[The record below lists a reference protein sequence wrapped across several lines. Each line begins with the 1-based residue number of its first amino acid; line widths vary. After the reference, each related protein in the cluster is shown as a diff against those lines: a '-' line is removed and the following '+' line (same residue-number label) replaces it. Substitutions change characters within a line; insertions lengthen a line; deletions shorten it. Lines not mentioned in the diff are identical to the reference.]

1 MEVQD
6 QTEEAQQEVQS
17 ETQPYQGKRHRS
29 GDASNGDSTPGGG
42 IVLGPRDS
50 LVGKLTTEGDVHVQ
64 GTLEGE
70 LVSGG
75 DVFIDDKAAVK
86 ASIEGRNVQ
95 VRGELEGDLVA
106 KDRLLLAGS
115 GSVQGNVRV
124 RRLAI
129 EDGATLNGN
138 VAMSKGEG

>member
-1 MEVQD
+1 MEVQE
-6 QTEEAQQEVQS
+6 QTEETEPEIQS
-17 ETQPYQGKRHRS
+17 ETQLYQGKKQR
-29 GDASNGDSTPGGG
+29 AAEAANGGTGGG

-50 LVGKLTTEGDVHVQ
+50 LVGKLTTEGDVRVQ

-70 LVSGG
+70 LSAGG
-75 DVFIDDKAAVK
+75 DVSIEDKAMVK
-86 ASIEGRNVQ
+86 ANVEGRNVS
-95 VRGELEGDLVA
+95 VRGDLEGDLVV

-115 GSVQGNVRV
+115 GSVMGNVRV

-138 VAMSKGEG
+138 VNMTKGEG

>member
-1 MEVQD
+1 M
-6 QTEEAQQEVQS
+6 TEETQQDIQND
-17 ETQPYQGKRHRS
+17 TQHYSGKRHRGAES
-29 GDASNGDSTPGGG
+29 SNGGSGSS

-50 LVGKLTTEGDVHVQ
+50 LVGKLTTEGDVRVQ

-70 LVSGG
+70 LAAAG
-75 DVFIDDKAAVK
+75 DVTIEDKATVK
-86 ASIEGRNVQ
+86 ASIEGRNVS
-95 VRGELEGDLVA
+95 VRGEVEGDLLV

-138 VAMSKGEG
+138 VSMSKGEG

>member
-1 MEVQD
+1 MEVQE
-6 QTEEAQQEVQS
+6 QTAETEQEIQN
-17 ETQPYQGKRHRS
+17 ETQPYQGKKQRGAEVH
-29 GDASNGDSTPGGG
+29 NGSSGG

-50 LVGKLTTEGDVHVQ
+50 LVGKLTTEGDVRVQ

-70 LVSGG
+70 LTAGG
-75 DVFIDDKAAVK
+75 DVSIEDRATVK
-86 ASIEGRNVQ
+86 ANVEGRNVN
-95 VRGELEGDLVA
+95 VRGELEGDLVV

-138 VAMSKGEG
+138 VSMTKGEG

>member
-1 MEVQD
+1 MEVQA
-6 QTEEAQQEVQS
+6 QTEETQQEIQN
-17 ETQPYQGKRHRS
+17 ETQPYQGRRHRS
-29 GDASNGDSTPGGG
+29 AESSNGGSGGG

-50 LVGKLTTEGDVHVQ
+50 LVGKLTTEGDVRVQ

-70 LVSGG
+70 LAAAG
-75 DVFIDDKAAVK
+75 DVWIEDKATVK
-86 ASIEGRNVQ
+86 ANVEGRNVN
-95 VRGELEGDLVA
+95 VRGDLEGDLLV

-138 VAMSKGEG
+138 VSMTKGEG

>member
-1 MEVQD
+1 MEVQE
-6 QTEEAQQEVQS
+6 QTEETQQEIQN
-17 ETQPYQGKRHRS
+17 ETQPYQGKRHRGAES
-29 GDASNGDSTPGGG
+29 SNGGTAAG

-50 LVGKLTTEGDVHVQ
+50 LAGKLMTEGDVRVQ
-64 GTLEGE
+64 GTVEGE
-70 LVSGG
+70 LTAAG
-75 DVFIDDKAAVK
+75 DITIEDKATVK
-86 ASIEGRNVQ
+86 ANVEGRNVS
-95 VRGELEGDLVA
+95 VRGDVEGDLLV

-138 VAMSKGEG
+138 VSMSKGEG

>member
-1 MEVQD
+1 MEVQE
-6 QTEEAQQEVQS
+6 QTEETQQEIQN
-17 ETQPYQGKRHRS
+17 ETQPYQGRRHRGAETTNGGS
-29 GDASNGDSTPGGG
+29 GAG

-50 LVGKLTTEGDVHVQ
+50 LVGKLTTEGDVRIH

-70 LVSGG
+70 LAAGG
-75 DVFIDDKAAVK
+75 DVWIEDKATVK
-86 ASIEGRNVQ
+86 ATVEGRNVN
-95 VRGELEGDLVA
+95 VRGDLEGDLVV

-138 VAMSKGEG
+138 VNMSKGEG

>member
-1 MEVQD
+1 M
-6 QTEEAQQEVQS
+6 
-17 ETQPYQGKRHRS
+17 
-29 GDASNGDSTPGGG
+29 
-42 IVLGPRDS
+42 
-50 LVGKLTTEGDVHVQ
+50 KLTTEGDVRVQ

-70 LVSGG
+70 LTAGG
-75 DVFIDDKAAVK
+75 DVSIEDKATVK
-86 ASIEGRNVQ
+86 ANVEGRNVN
-95 VRGELEGDLVA
+95 VRGELEGDLVV

-138 VAMSKGEG
+138 VNMTRGEG

>member
-1 MEVQD
+1 MEVQE
-6 QTEEAQQEVQS
+6 QTEEIQN
-17 ETQPYQGKRHRS
+17 ETQPYQGRKHR
-29 GDASNGDSTPGGG
+29 GAETSNGGSGGG

-50 LVGKLTTEGDVHVQ
+50 LVGKLTTEGDVRVQ

-70 LVSGG
+70 LTAGG
-75 DVFIDDKAAVK
+75 DVSIEDKATVK
-86 ASIEGRNVQ
+86 ANVEGRNVN
-95 VRGELEGDLVA
+95 VRGDLEGDLVV

-138 VAMSKGEG
+138 VNMSKGEG

>member
-1 MEVQD
+1 MEVQE
-6 QTEEAQQEVQS
+6 QTDETQAEVPT
-17 ETQPYQGKRHRS
+17 ETQPYKGKRH
-29 GDASNGDSTPGGG
+29 GGG
-42 IVLGPRDS
+42 EAHNGGSSGVGILLGPRDS
-50 LVGKLTTEGDVHVQ
+50 LVGKLTTEGDVRVQ

-70 LVSGG
+70 LAAGG
-75 DVFIDDKAAVK
+75 DVWIEDKATVK

-95 VRGELEGDLVA
+95 LRGQLEGDLVA
-106 KDRLLLAGS
+106 RDRLLLAGS

-138 VAMSKGEG
+138 VAMTKGEG

>member
-1 MEVQD
+1 MEVQE
-6 QTEEAQQEVQS
+6 QTEETQQEIQN
-17 ETQPYQGKRHRS
+17 ETQPYQGKRQRGGESH
-29 GDASNGDSTPGGG
+29 NGGSGGG

-64 GTLEGE
+64 GTVEGE
-70 LVSGG
+70 VTAAG
-75 DVFIDDKAAVK
+75 DVWIEDKATVK
-86 ASIEGRNVQ
+86 ANVEGRNVQ
-95 VRGELEGDLVA
+95 VRGDLEGDLVA

-138 VAMSKGEG
+138 VNMSKGEG

>member
-1 MEVQD
+1 MEVQE
-6 QTEEAQQEVQS
+6 QTEETQSEVPN
-17 ETQPYQGKRHRS
+17 ETQPYKGKRHA
-29 GDASNGDSTPGGG
+29 GGDSHNGGGNSGGG

-50 LVGKLTTEGDVHVQ
+50 LVGKLTTEGDVRVQ

-70 LVSGG
+70 LAAGG
-75 DVFIDDKAAVK
+75 DVWIDDKATVK
-86 ASIEGRNVQ
+86 ASVEGRNVQ

>member
-1 MEVQD
+1 MEVQE
-6 QTEEAQQEVQS
+6 QTEETQQEIQND
-17 ETQPYQGKRHRS
+17 TQPYQGKKHR
-29 GDASNGDSTPGGG
+29 GAEVHNGSSSG

-50 LVGKLTTEGDVHVQ
+50 LVGKLTTEGDVRVQ

-70 LVSGG
+70 LTAGG
-75 DVFIDDKAAVK
+75 DVSIDDKATVK
-86 ASIEGRNVQ
+86 ANVEGRNVN
-95 VRGELEGDLVA
+95 VRGELEGDLVV

-138 VAMSKGEG
+138 VSMTKGEG

>member
-1 MEVQD
+1 MEVQE
-6 QTEEAQQEVQS
+6 QTEETQQEIQN
-17 ETQPYQGKRHRS
+17 ETQPYQGKKHR
-29 GDASNGDSTPGGG
+29 GAEISNGSSAG

-50 LVGKLTTEGDVHVQ
+50 LVGRLTTEGDVRIQ

-70 LVSGG
+70 LVAAG
-75 DVFIDDKAAVK
+75 DVSIEDKATVK
-86 ASIEGRNVQ
+86 ASVEGRNVTL
-95 VRGELEGDLVA
+95 RGELEGDLVA

-115 GSVQGNVRV
+115 GSIQGNVRV

-138 VAMSKGEG
+138 VNMTKGEG

>member
-1 MEVQD
+1 M
-6 QTEEAQQEVQS
+6 TEETQQDIQHD
-17 ETQPYQGKRHRS
+17 TQQYSGKRHRGAES
-29 GDASNGDSTPGGG
+29 SNGGSGGG

-50 LVGKLTTEGDVHVQ
+50 LVGKLTTEGDVRVQ

-70 LVSGG
+70 VAAAG
-75 DVFIDDKAAVK
+75 DVSIEDKATVK
-86 ASIEGRNVQ
+86 ANIEGRNVS
-95 VRGELEGDLVA
+95 VRGDIEGDLVV

-138 VAMSKGEG
+138 VSMSKGEG